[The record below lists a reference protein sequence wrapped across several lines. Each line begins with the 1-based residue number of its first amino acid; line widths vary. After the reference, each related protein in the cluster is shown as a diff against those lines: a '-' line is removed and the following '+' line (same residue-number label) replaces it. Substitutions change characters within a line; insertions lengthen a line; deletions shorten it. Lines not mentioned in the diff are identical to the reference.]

1 MAKRGKDK
9 CVFFCQKT
17 QNLFLEESLIQYF
30 FKKRKKNENFKKI
43 ISKNQNILKAN

>member
-17 QNLFLEESLIQYF
+17 QNLFLEESLIQFF
-30 FKKRKKNENFKKI
+30 FKKRKKMKFLKK
-43 ISKNQNILKAN
+43 L